1 MRRGSGG
8 PAGQLGEHL
17 GGRSASPQRL
27 PCRRRHQVRHFLAPR
42 PAPSLICL
50 PSPPPQIC
58 WRSCATSCALA
69 STLHRHKHTN
79 APLPAD
85 PAVGPLCR
93 TYSRPYSRLCSPV
106 ARRES
111 ARCGGSAGAEAAFA
125 RKPAMLT
132 VEASA
137 QAGMSAH
144 RPQEG
149 RRRTVGE
156 AAGPPRLRRGAVR
169 CRHGVCGQ
177 PLSGGGC

>member
-8 PAGQLGEHL
+8 PAGQPREHL

-42 PAPSLICL
+42 PARSLICL
-50 PSPPPQIC
+50 PSPPPLIC
-58 WRSCATSCALA
+58 WRSCATSCAPA
-69 STLHRHKHTN
+69 GTLHRHKHTN

-85 PAVGPLCR
+85 PAVGPLYG

-177 PLSGGGC
+177 PLSGAGG

>member
-1 MRRGSGG
+1 MWRGSSGS
-8 PAGQLGEHL
+8 AGQPGEHL
-17 GGRSASPQRL
+17 GGRSAALQRL
-27 PCRRRHQVRHFLAPR
+27 PGRGRHQVRHSHAPR

-58 WRSCATSCALA
+58 WRSCAPSCAPPG
-69 STLHRHKHTN
+69 TLHRHKHTN